1 MTAIG
6 NTNLK
11 KLHDDLALF
20 SMILFPHRIQKKY
33 GVPNFHKEIY
43 SHILENHERSIYVAP
58 RARAKSTILSFV
70 YILHQALFEE
80 REFIMIISDTL
91 PASVDFLEA
100 AKNEMETNK
109 LVIKLFGNFVAKRNW
124 DGLGVG
130 KWTEKE
136 IVTSNGITIR
146 AKGAGQQVRGSLKLG
161 KRPDLIICDDLE
173 NEANTGTADSRAKL
187 SDWLDGTVLPSYEG
201 KIVIGGTVLHEES
214 LLSNLWGIIYLT
226 PPHNAIY

>member
-33 GVPNFHKEIY
+33 GVPNFHKGIY

-58 RARAKSTILSFV
+58 RGHAKSTILSFV

-100 AKNEMETNK
+100 AKNEMETK
-109 LVIKLFGNFVAKRNW
+109 SLVK
-124 DGLGVG
+124 
-130 KWTEKE
+130 
-136 IVTSNGITIR
+136 
-146 AKGAGQQVRGSLKLG
+146 
-161 KRPDLIICDDLE
+161 
-173 NEANTGTADSRAKL
+173 
-187 SDWLDGTVLPSYEG
+187 
-201 KIVIGGTVLHEES
+201 
-214 LLSNLWGIIYLT
+214 
-226 PPHNAIY
+226 